1 VVPSS
6 ASAGCRPTHFQPTMD
21 SAAAIAFTCDSHD
34 HVRQKALHD
43 ADKVVEDSGEDTGSP
58 HSVNSDRWNAVEI
71 FPRSEIAGSEIG
83 SVVTASSCLLLRRC
97 SPYSVQR
104 GNIPRVRQLIAKLRP
119 VWTPPGH
126 RAHRGHCS
134 ALIRVR
140 VDAAL
145 AGRAVAWLW
154 ELLCSAPRSTQP
166 QVQTPAR
173 PSCPK

>member
-1 VVPSS
+1 MVPAS
-6 ASAGCRPTHFQPTMD
+6 ASAGCRLTHLQPTMD
-21 SAAAIAFTCDSHD
+21 SAAGITFTCDSHD

-83 SVVTASSCLLLRRC
+83 SVVTASSLSLVPT
-97 SPYSVQR
+97 SFPVQR
-104 GNIPRVRQLIAKLRP
+104 GNIPRARQLIAKLRP
-119 VWTPPGH
+119 VWTSPGH